1 MRVPSP
7 RESSRRCARLT
18 ACVFAVAAG
27 ARSQDPLLLPSDTL
41 LHPAWEAQGL
51 SLEGRHEFQRTLLR
65 PGFAWQ
71 DSVGGGLL
79 EVLDTARIVFE
90 LHYLHRPKSIKQAA
104 AALGI
109 SRSHWYEL
117 LTEFRGRV
125 YRAHTA
131 ILADNLAAAAALPHR
146 ITSTT
151 TTT

>member
-1 MRVPSP
+1 V
-7 RESSRRCARLT
+7 
-18 ACVFAVAAG
+18 AV
-27 ARSQDPLLLPSDTL
+27 
-41 LHPAWEAQGL
+41 
-51 SLEGRHEFQRTLLR
+51 
-65 PGFAWQ
+65 
-71 DSVGGGLL
+71 
-79 EVLDTARIVFE
+79 
-90 LHYLHRPKSIKQAA
+90 

-131 ILADNLAAAAALPHR
+131 ILADNLAAAAALPHH

>member
-1 MRVPSP
+1 MSTADADALCHRWAAWACT
-7 RESSRRCARLT
+7 RRYYGPAPI
-18 ACVFAVAAG
+18 AAG
-27 ARSQDPLLLPSDTL
+27 PLGQLASKSTPRRTGGPDAECAPELPA
-41 LHPAWEAQGL
+41 LHLTIAAQ
-51 SLEGRHEFQRTLLR
+51 E
-65 PGFAWQ
+65 
-71 DSVGGGLL
+71 
-79 EVLDTARIVFE
+79 LDTARIVFE

-117 LTEFRGRV
+117 LNEFRARV

-151 TTT
+151 TAT